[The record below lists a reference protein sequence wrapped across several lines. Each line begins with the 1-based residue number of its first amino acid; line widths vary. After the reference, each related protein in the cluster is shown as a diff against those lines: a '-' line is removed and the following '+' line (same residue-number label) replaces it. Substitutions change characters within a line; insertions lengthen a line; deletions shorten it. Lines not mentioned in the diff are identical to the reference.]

1 MTNNQTKAHKYLSQI
16 RNADREI
23 NDLILQIDYLRY
35 KASGAG
41 AIRYDKDRVQTSP
54 EDMLCDAITEAVV
67 LEKKLSARHQELIT
81 MRNNTEQII
90 SLWNNNAA
98 KFIDIYYLLRGS
110 MMDAAKQIG
119 CTSRNIYF
127 IKLKALEAFG
137 KHLQD
142 IV

>member
-1 MTNNQTKAHKYLSQI
+1 MNANQTKADKYLQRI
-16 RNADREI
+16 RNADRAI

-54 EDMLCDAITEAVV
+54 EDMLCDAVTEAVA
-67 LEKKLSARHQELIT
+67 LEQKLSLLQRELVS
-81 MRNNTEQII
+81 MYHNAEQII
-90 SLWNNNAA
+90 SLWNNNLSR
-98 KFIDIYYLLRGS
+98 FIDIYYLNRGS

-127 IKLKALEAFG
+127 IKLKALDAFG
-137 KHLQD
+137 KQLQD